1 MNTTLQIR
9 VNKKTKEK
17 AKKIFNNL
25 GLDMSSGINLFLS
38 QVVNTESIPFEPRTE
53 NGFTVKR
60 ERELIK
66 EAKYTLK
73 YGKRYKTIEEAH
85 ANIFK

>member
-9 VNKKTKEK
+9 TNKKTKDK

-25 GLDMSSGINLFLS
+25 GLDMSSGINLFLA

-53 NGFTVKR
+53 NGFTLKR
-60 ERELIK
+60 EMEIIKETKYALKHGKRYTSIK
-66 EAKYTLK
+66 EAHADLLK
-73 YGKRYKTIEEAH
+73 
-85 ANIFK
+85 

>member
-9 VNKKTKEK
+9 TNKKTKEK
-17 AKKIFNNL
+17 AKKIFNDL

-38 QVVNTESIPFEPRTE
+38 QVVNTESIPFELRTE
-53 NGFTVKR
+53 NGFTAKK

-66 EAKYTLK
+66 EAEYTLK
-73 YGKRYKTIEEAH
+73 YGKRYTDVNKM
-85 ANIFK
+85 FKDILK

>member
-9 VNKKTKEK
+9 INKKTKEK

-25 GLDMSSGINLFLS
+25 GLDMSSGVNLFLS

-53 NGFTVKR
+53 NGFTIRK
-60 ERELIK
+60 EMEIIK
-66 EAKYTLK
+66 ETEHALK
-73 YGKRYKTIEEAH
+73 HGKRYKNIKEAH
-85 ANIFK
+85 ADLLK

>member
-9 VNKKTKEK
+9 INKKTKEK
-17 AKKIFNNL
+17 AKKIFNDL

-53 NGFTVKR
+53 NGFTLKR
-60 ERELIK
+60 EKEMIK

-73 YGKRYKTIEEAH
+73 YGKRYTDVNKM
-85 ANIFK
+85 FKDLLK